1 MPSSGKNKRP
11 TVVVD
16 IGRNSVKMAAMEA
29 VGEAARFQ
37 GMTRVALPQDANFDQ
52 VDLVEIADR
61 IRAEVHRNG
70 WKGLPAACLL
80 SQSSTSTHTFWLP
93 PMPVAELRQA
103 IKLKLQDTLHFDV
116 EDAVFDFKSIQ
127 QPGENQT
134 TQTLTL
140 VVVARKDAINR
151 NLAVIREAGLKPI
164 AIGAASES
172 LANLTRY
179 TDFGPKDEPL
189 IHVDVGP
196 ETTVINLFE
205 GRLLRF
211 SREID
216 IAGNSFMDALMRPIL
231 TPEEIIHLTQDQAEQ
246 ILELTGY
253 PRFGVDLELP
263 HGIRSADLL
272 PLTEPVA
279 QRLTTEIQRSM
290 DYLNG
295 LLERNGEVRIMLSG
309 TTGAMPNFARMLEEN
324 LRTPVTYLDPIARAM
339 AHLRLAICDQN
350 PPPLADY
357 AAIFG
362 YSLGTYK
369 PLNLLAQEER
379 ASVARLRA
387 SRDQKVRATCAL
399 ALVAGMAMTA
409 VPLNSRYTLAIRQT
423 EDTVKNLTEQIKVQS
438 EAVAYWSSFQ
448 DKAKKVT
455 LARGPVPNWVGV
467 MKEFSAILPETVQIT
482 SLTCTRGLESISLR
496 LVAIV
501 HPDGTTTRE
510 TLTQMTQALNA
521 SPFFCKVRVKQASVP
536 FQGTVGNFDATFD
549 IITAPISL
557 GEPTS

>member
-1 MPSSGKNKRP
+1 MFTLRKSQLP
-11 TVVVD
+11 TVVID
-16 IGRNSVKMAAMEA
+16 IGRNSVKMAAMET
-29 VGEAARFQ
+29 VGEAARFR
-37 GMTRVALPQDANFDQ
+37 GMTRVALPQGVNFDE

-61 IRAEVHRNG
+61 IRLEVNRQG
-70 WKGLPAACLL
+70 WRGLPAACLL

-103 IKLKLQDTLHFDV
+103 IELKLQDTLHFDV
-116 EDAVFDFKSIQ
+116 EDAVFDFRSIE
-127 QPGENQT
+127 QPGANQT
-134 TQTLTL
+134 SQALTL

-179 TDFGPKDEPL
+179 TDFGPNDEPL
-189 IHVDVGP
+189 IQVDVSS

-216 IAGNSFMDALMRPIL
+216 IAGYSFTEALMRPIL
-231 TPEEIIHLTQDQAEQ
+231 TEEEIIHLTQDQAEE
-246 ILELTGY
+246 ILQQTGY
-253 PRFGVDLELP
+253 PRLGIDLKLP
-263 HGIRSADLL
+263 HGIRPADLL

-279 QRLTTEIQRSM
+279 QRLTTEIQRSI

-295 LLERNGEVRIMLSG
+295 LLERTGEVRIVLSG
-309 TTGAMPNFARMLEEN
+309 TAGAMPNFARMLEEN
-324 LRTPVTYLDPIARAM
+324 LRTPVTYLDPIARAT
-339 AHLRLAICDQN
+339 AYLRLAISDEN
-350 PPPLADY
+350 PPSPADY
-357 AAIFG
+357 AAVLG
-362 YSLGTYK
+362 YSLGNYR

-379 ASVARLRA
+379 ASVARIRA

-399 ALVAGMAMTA
+399 ALAAGMAMTA

-423 EDTVKNLTEQIKVQS
+423 EATSKSLTEQIKVQA

-448 DKAKKVT
+448 EKAKKVT
-455 LARGPVPNWVGV
+455 LARGPRPNWVGV
-467 MKEFSAILPETVQIT
+467 MKEFSSIMPETVQIT
-482 SLTCTRGLESISLR
+482 SLTSTRGLESISLR
-496 LVAIV
+496 MVAVV

-510 TLTQMTQALNA
+510 TLTQMTQALSA
-521 SPFFCKVRVKQASVP
+521 SPFFAKVRVKQASVP
-536 FQGTVGNFDATFD
+536 FQGTVGIFDATFQ
-549 IITAPISL
+549 IITPPITS